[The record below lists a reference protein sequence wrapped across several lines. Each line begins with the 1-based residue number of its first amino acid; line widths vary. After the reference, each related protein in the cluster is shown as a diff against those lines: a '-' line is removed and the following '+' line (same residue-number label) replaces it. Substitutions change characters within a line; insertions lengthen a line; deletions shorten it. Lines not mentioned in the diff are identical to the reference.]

1 MNKLQTYLYWLNLPE
16 EVPAKEEYDRLI
28 EFEKANFDDPT
39 LLSDDQLDARTQQ
52 IKHEIDRT
60 STEALASGISAL
72 RSEWSS

>member
-1 MNKLQTYLYWLNLPE
+1 MNKLQTYHYWLNLPE
-16 EVPAKEEYDRLI
+16 EIPTKEEYDRWI

-52 IKHEIDRT
+52 VKFIDR
-60 STEALASGISAL
+60 SSPEAIASGISAL